1 MQKYKPTCPNNP
13 ITKITKMTLTK
24 MTPSWDSMCLTNK
37 GVYMRG

>member
-24 MTPSWDSMCLTNK
+24 MTQTKTGSSFE
-37 GVYMRG
+37 G